1 MRGKG
6 APETGAAA
14 FAKPTVIGH
23 YLFVQAAA
31 TLAVAAACG
40 ALAAG
45 IPPSVNAS
53 SVLFSMCIGWML
65 YSWAQVAGT
74 IATPYWLFVFVAAL
88 FNGGHSLLE
97 VFGLNPN
104 GVMES
109 RFSIAT
115 TSSTIMYSTLS
126 MMLLHVGALW
136 RASRQPALAPAPEP
150 EGQENAVVR
159 LGLVLILIAAV
170 PMFLQLREDFGDVL
184 SVGYFGLYQ
193 RVMKTNLDAWQSILA
208 QFLLPGVFLLTA
220 ASRQRP
226 GMRRLSLVIIAI
238 YVLSYMFLGYRSAA
252 GAAIAAYGWIWHT
265 RVAKLPLYPSLAA
278 GFVFVFLVFPM
289 IRLHRTAVGEDR
301 LSWSGFVNTLEDY
314 DNPATASLTE
324 MGSTMSTIAYTMDLV
339 PSDRE
344 FEYGQSYLFAALT
357 VLPNVFGTA
366 LHPAIEHGTASSWL
380 VRTISYD
387 TAAAGG
393 GMGYS
398 FIAEAYLNFGW
409 AGPPLVMIL
418 MGFGFASVECFA
430 ARSASPAAAALMGV
444 VTVFGLIY
452 ARAEMSNVVRPI
464 IWCGFVPLGVLAMF
478 VKRRKRLGE
487 RTLELPSSAP
497 QVYAAPLYSSPAKL
511 WERMTPACPA
521 GPLPA
526 FETPHSD

>member
-1 MRGKG
+1 
-6 APETGAAA
+6 
-14 FAKPTVIGH
+14 
-23 YLFVQAAA
+23 
-31 TLAVAAACG
+31 
-40 ALAAG
+40 
-45 IPPSVNAS
+45 
-53 SVLFSMCIGWML
+53 
-65 YSWAQVAGT
+65 
-74 IATPYWLFVFVAAL
+74 
-88 FNGGHSLLE
+88 
-97 VFGLNPN
+97 
-104 GVMES
+104 
-109 RFSIAT
+109 
-115 TSSTIMYSTLS
+115 
-126 MMLLHVGALW
+126 MLLHVGALW
-136 RASRQPALAPAPEP
+136 RASRQPAHTPEPEP
-150 EGQENAVVR
+150 EGQEKGAVR

-220 ASRQRP
+220 ASRLRP

-265 RVAKLPLYPSLAA
+265 RVGKLPLYPSLAV

-301 LSWSGFVNTLEDY
+301 LSWSGFVSTLEDY

-324 MGSTMSTIAYTMDLV
+324 MGGTMSTIAYTMDLV

-344 FEYGQSYLFAALT
+344 VEYGQSYLFAALT

-366 LHPAIEHGTASSWL
+366 LHPAIEHGTA
-380 VRTISYD
+380 
-387 TAAAGG
+387 
-393 GMGYS
+393 
-398 FIAEAYLNFGW
+398 
-409 AGPPLVMIL
+409 
-418 MGFGFASVECFA
+418 
-430 ARSASPAAAALMGV
+430 AAALMGV
-444 VTVFGLIY
+444 ITVFGLIY
-452 ARAEMSNVVRPI
+452 ARAEMSNIVRPI

-478 VKRRKRLGE
+478 VKHKKGLAQGSLG
-487 RTLELPSSAP
+487 LPSSVV
-497 QVYAAPLYSSPAKL
+497 QYDRAPLYFTPAKL